1 MCEDYYRVWLT
12 ESLWFDSLEHF
23 SLSCARDKTKRYLFL
38 WIVTVLHVRILLYL
52 SSWRFTQRPVIIFH
66 LARKGEGT
74 LEDLREVKWCSRGNR
89 RGDYSCRK
97 INHPWGG
104 ITESYGRSGKFLR
117 NTTKKLPLPSPHP
130 PGPRTVMN
138 NKRYLKKVGCE
149 RTCTLIIFDSGN
161 NKWFA
166 SEKVLFSNGEG

>member
-1 MCEDYYRVWLT
+1 MREDYYGVWLT

-38 WIVTVLHVRILLYL
+38 WIVTVLHVRIWLYL

-89 RGDYSCRK
+89 RGDWSCRK
-97 INHPWGG
+97 LTTHEV
-104 ITESYGRSGKFLR
+104 ESQSLMGDQVNFYVTQLKNF
-117 NTTKKLPLPSPHP
+117 PSPP
-130 PGPRTVMN
+130 PIPLAPVRWWTISGTL
-138 NKRYLKKVGCE
+138 KRLVVKE
-149 RTCTLIIFDSGN
+149 LAR
-161 NKWFA
+161 
-166 SEKVLFSNGEG
+166 